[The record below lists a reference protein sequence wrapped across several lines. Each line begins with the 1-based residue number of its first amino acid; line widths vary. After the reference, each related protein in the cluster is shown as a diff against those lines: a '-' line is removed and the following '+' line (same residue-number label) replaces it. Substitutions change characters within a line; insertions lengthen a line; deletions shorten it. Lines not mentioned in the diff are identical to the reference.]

1 MRAPTTDEA
10 TTESPTTVEP
20 TTDAPTTEACF
31 SNGERVQIKP
41 ASQYAHEY
49 SGCGTLDDLLCS
61 GGTAT
66 IVTWDDGSSFSYHYQ
81 DLESCTQ
88 APTTKAPTTEA
99 PSTEAP
105 TTEAPTTRAP
115 TTDEATTESPTTV
128 EPTTEAPTTEACFS
142 NGKRVQIKPASQY
155 AHEYDGCGTLGDLL
169 CSDGTLTSVTWDDGS
184 TFHYQYEDLESCTQA
199 PATEAPTTEAPST
212 EAPTTKAPTTEAPTT
227 KASTTEAPTT
237 EAPTTKAPTTMPPTT
252 KAPTTVA
259 P

>member
-1 MRAPTTDEA
+1 MRAPTTEA
-10 TTESPTTVEP
+10 PTTESSTTVEP
-20 TTDAPTTEACF
+20 TTEAPTTEACF

-61 GGTAT
+61 GGTST
-66 IVTWDDGSSFSYHYQ
+66 TVTWDDGSSFSYHYQ

-99 PSTEAP
+99 P
-105 TTEAPTTRAP
+105 TTEA
-115 TTDEATTESPTTV
+115 
-128 EPTTEAPTTEACFS
+128 PTTEAPTTEACFS

-155 AHEYDGCGTLGDLL
+155 AHEYDGCGTLDDLL
-169 CSDGTLTSVTWDDGS
+169 CSDGTSTSITWDDGS